1 MVSDEE
7 LKTRVELV
15 ERERSVPDPELAGR
29 LDEMESTARCVHN
42 ELARRIER
50 VDESTADG
58 AALADLADRLEGIE
72 VRLDD
77 LESRL
82 D

>member
-7 LKTRVELV
+7 LKMHVERVE
-15 ERERSVPDPELAGR
+15 RASTATGPELVGR

-50 VDESTADG
+50 VETESADTAT
-58 AALADLADRLEGIE
+58 LADLADRLDGIE
-72 VRLDD
+72 ARLDAI
-77 LESRL
+77 EGRL

>member
-1 MVSDEE
+1 MVSDQE
-7 LKTRVELV
+7 LKTHVERV
-15 ERERSVPDPELAGR
+15 ERERAATEPELVGR

-50 VDESTADG
+50 VDADSADE
-58 AALADLADRLEGIE
+58 AALSDLADRLAGIE
-72 VRLDD
+72 ARLDD
-77 LESRL
+77 IESQL